1 VYRDGYDA
9 SQAEAL
15 LALVPPDLQTHMR
28 RFCLGAANDLGMRI
42 VEKGG
47 DALYYLEL
55 GTSLTVENIPGV
67 PDESR
72 WLGTF
77 DREEALQKDEL
88 DFFASGHPL
97 VEGLLLELE
106 DGVRGRATMFSIA
119 SSELKGAGL
128 LCVFKDGPDWQALV
142 FDTKGEPRPEWVP
155 KLLEA
160 LGRAKPA
167 KPEELGLDARAADG
181 IRELG
186 SMCELEAPESAVL
199 EAAAFFRFVP
209 ETASGS

>member
-1 VYRDGYDA
+1 MARRVGDRRPATDPSD
-9 SQAEAL
+9 
-15 LALVPPDLQTHMR
+15 
-28 RFCLGAANDLGMRI
+28 RFCLGAANDLGLRI

-55 GTSLTVENIPGV
+55 GTSLTVESIPGV

-106 DGVRGRATMFSIA
+106 DGVRGRATMVSAPPPFH
-119 SSELKGAGL
+119 
-128 LCVFKDGPDWQALV
+128 QACA
-142 FDTKGEPRPEWVP
+142 TYRS
-155 KLLEA
+155 
-160 LGRAKPA
+160 R
-167 KPEELGLDARAADG
+167 
-181 IRELG
+181 
-186 SMCELEAPESAVL
+186 
-199 EAAAFFRFVP
+199 
-209 ETASGS
+209 